1 MEGGGGKDSKRAR
14 LNANTRASSHTSQ
27 EYFSFSFENLSL

>member
-14 LNANTRASSHTSQ
+14 LNVNTRASSHASPLKI
-27 EYFSFSFENLSL
+27 YPYDYL